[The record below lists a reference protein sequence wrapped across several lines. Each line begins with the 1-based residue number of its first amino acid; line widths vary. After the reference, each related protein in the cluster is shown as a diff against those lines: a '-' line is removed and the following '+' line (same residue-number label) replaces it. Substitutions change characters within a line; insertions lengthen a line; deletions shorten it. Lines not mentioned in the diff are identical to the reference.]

1 MLCTLDKCCRKE
13 THERVYQTANRAPVC
28 SCAYVWENAS
38 HWHAGRMEIEPCT
51 SIAAVERLD
60 MWAESEIRL
69 CQVVYGL
76 MFSTWIFIIVIV
88 RGVLFFFLPPLPP
101 SSLPPS
107 FFRWKT
113 RYVHEV
119 TRLATTRC
127 KFDWMEENLATTA
140 WIGKNNWIVVGKYF
154 YSLCGVDIFN
164 TNE

>member
-101 SSLPPS
+101 SFLPPPLVFS
-107 FFRWKT
+107 MKNSIRARGYEARNNPLQVWLDGGESCHDC
-113 RYVHEV
+113 V
-119 TRLATTRC
+119 
-127 KFDWMEENLATTA
+127 DWQEQLDCCR
-140 WIGKNNWIVVGKYF
+140 K
-154 YSLCGVDIFN
+154 IFL
-164 TNE
+164 

>member
-1 MLCTLDKCCRKE
+1 
-13 THERVYQTANRAPVC
+13 
-28 SCAYVWENAS
+28 
-38 HWHAGRMEIEPCT
+38 MEIEPCT

-88 RGVLFFFLPPLPP
+88 RGVLFFFSPSPPSLLPPPLVF
-101 SSLPPS
+101 SMKNSI
-107 FFRWKT
+107 RA
-113 RYVHEV
+113 RGYEA
-119 TRLATTRC
+119 RN